1 MLTGLIFIL
10 FMFALGNFFYLV
22 FPEHSNLVKRFS
34 VSLIS
39 IILLTIFYCLTEG
52 GNSILEGIITVGG
65 YFLFNFFAHLLLIKV
80 FKVENYYLY
89 LALFFIFFIIITVFY
104 TALMQDVFN
113 YS

>member
-10 FMFALGNFFYLV
+10 IMFALANFFYLV
-22 FPEHSNLVKRFS
+22 FPAHSSLVKRLS
-34 VSLIS
+34 ASLVS
-39 IILLTIFYCLTEG
+39 IILLTILYCLAEE
-52 GNSILEGIITVGG
+52 GNSVLEGIITFAG
-65 YFLFNFFAHLLLIKV
+65 YFLFIFFAHLLLIKV

-89 LALFFIFFIIITVFY
+89 LILFFILFIIITVFY